1 MSKFYWIVKTEP
13 STYSWNDL
21 EGKGEDTWDGV
32 RNYQARNNLNQMK
45 QGDFVL
51 LYHSGSEKAVVGLA
65 QVSQEAFPDPQDEVW
80 VAVKLKAVRAL
91 STPLT
96 LHQMQSEPGLAGIS
110 LLKQSRLSVHVL
122 SEEAYT
128 LICKLSS

>member
-1 MSKFYWIVKTEP
+1 
-13 STYSWNDL
+13 
-21 EGKGEDTWDGV
+21 
-32 RNYQARNNLNQMK
+32 MK

-65 QVSQEAFPDPQDEVW
+65 QVSQDAFPDPQDAAW
-80 VAVKLKAVRAL
+80 VAVKLKAVRPL

-96 LHQMQSEPGLAGIS
+96 LHQMQGEPGLAGIS
-110 LLKQSRLSVHVL
+110 LLKQSRLSVHTL